1 MIKDASPPRSPSPVP
16 KPQTAPSIG
25 SGAPC
30 SSATDS
36 GIRYRD
42 APQPV
47 SALRIEIASRS
58 CTTKPLSAVCFTQSE
73 TTVMPHV
80 FRKEKNAVSLSP
92 RPARCPAG
100 FRYYRTPGV
109 YAGRGRRGV
118 FADIMQII
126 FCISL
131 REHPPYIIPGGAM
144 PLPKKGK

>member
-1 MIKDASPPRSPSPVP
+1 MIKGASPPRSPSPVP
-16 KPQTAPSIG
+16 KPQKAPSIG

-58 CTTKPLSAVCFTQSE
+58 CTTKPLSAVYFTQSE
-73 TTVMPHV
+73 TTVMPHA
-80 FRKEKNAVSLSP
+80 FREERNAVSLSP

-118 FADIMQII
+118 FADIMQI
-126 FCISL
+126 FSAFRYANTPYTISS
-131 REHPPYIIPGGAM
+131 GAM
-144 PLPKKGK
+144 PLPEKG